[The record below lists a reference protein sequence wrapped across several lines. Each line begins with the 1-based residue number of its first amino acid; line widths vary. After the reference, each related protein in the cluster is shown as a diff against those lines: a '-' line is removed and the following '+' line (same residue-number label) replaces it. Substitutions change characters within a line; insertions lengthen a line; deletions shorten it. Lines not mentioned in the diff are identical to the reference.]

1 MKLIKRVNL
10 LDDKKLIM
18 KLNILT
24 IPLLVIFFALF
35 TLLTLDRK
43 LSEEVTIDLMYL
55 VIAILSMAGLIIFH
69 ELIHGI
75 FFKLFNKEGKVKF
88 GFKNGLAYA
97 TSPNSF
103 YSRWQFLLILLAP
116 FVLITVILWLLY
128 AYREI
133 SPYAFVWL
141 ASFHGSACI
150 GDFYF
155 CYLVTKAPAHSYV
168 EDTEQGINFYSNH

>member
-24 IPLLVIFFALF
+24 IPLFVIFFALF

-55 VIAILSMAGLIIFH
+55 VIAILSMAGLIIVH

-75 FFKLFNKEGKVKF
+75 FLSCSIRKEKSNLV
-88 GFKNGLAYA
+88 LRMVW
-97 TSPNSF
+97 PM
-103 YSRWQFLLILLAP
+103 QQ
-116 FVLITVILWLLY
+116 VLIPFIQGGIFYLFCLLLL
-128 AYREI
+128 
-133 SPYAFVWL
+133 S
-141 ASFHGSACI
+141 
-150 GDFYF
+150 
-155 CYLVTKAPAHSYV
+155 
-168 EDTEQGINFYSNH
+168 

>member
-43 LSEEVTIDLMYL
+43 LTEEVTIDLMYL
-55 VIAILSMAGLIIFH
+55 VIAILSMAGLIIVH

-103 YSRWQFLLILLAP
+103 
-116 FVLITVILWLLY
+116 
-128 AYREI
+128 
-133 SPYAFVWL
+133 
-141 ASFHGSACI
+141 
-150 GDFYF
+150 
-155 CYLVTKAPAHSYV
+155 
-168 EDTEQGINFYSNH
+168 

>member
-43 LSEEVTIDLMYL
+43 LTEEVTIDLMYL
-55 VIAILSMAGLIIFH
+55 VIAILSMAGLIIVH

-103 YSRWQFLLILLAP
+103 YSSGQFLLILLAP
-116 FVLITVILWLLY
+116 FVLIT
-128 AYREI
+128 
-133 SPYAFVWL
+133 
-141 ASFHGSACI
+141 
-150 GDFYF
+150 
-155 CYLVTKAPAHSYV
+155 LV
-168 EDTEQGINFYSNH
+168 

>member
-1 MKLIKRVNL
+1 
-10 LDDKKLIM
+10 
-18 KLNILT
+18 
-24 IPLLVIFFALF
+24 
-35 TLLTLDRK
+35 
-43 LSEEVTIDLMYL
+43 
-55 VIAILSMAGLIIFH
+55 MAGLIIFH

-116 FVLITVILWLLY
+116 FVLITLILWLLY

>member
-43 LSEEVTIDLMYL
+43 LTEEVTIDLMYL
-55 VIAILSMAGLIIFH
+55 VIAILSMAGLIIVH

-116 FVLITVILWLLY
+116 FCSSFSSRVPSPLIG
-128 AYREI
+128 I
-133 SPYAFVWL
+133 SGL
-141 ASFHGSACI
+141 AAKKMIFPSGEWS
-150 GDFYF
+150 
-155 CYLVTKAPAHSYV
+155 LK
-168 EDTEQGINFYSNH
+168 YSERS

>member
-55 VIAILSMAGLIIFH
+55 VIAILSMAGLIIVH

-116 FVLITVILWLLY
+116 FVLIT
-128 AYREI
+128 
-133 SPYAFVWL
+133 
-141 ASFHGSACI
+141 
-150 GDFYF
+150 
-155 CYLVTKAPAHSYV
+155 LVL
-168 EDTEQGINFYSNH
+168 